1 MKGVVGRLMMGKIG
15 FHLIRKCV
23 WGVWCVCVCGVCVCV
38 WAGGW
43 LAGIWWEKLVLI

>member
-23 WGVWCVCVCGVCVCV
+23 CGVCGVCVCAVCVRCV
-38 WAGGW
+38 WVGGW
-43 LAGIWWEKLVLI
+43 LAGI